1 MTKKSDRRIKRWMT
15 ALFQGRFS
23 GLMEKNLKFKLIRKS
38 KQSNRFEIMAKTVQ
52 GNSDNVNS
60 FSFSAKLI

>member
-1 MTKKSDRRIKRWMT
+1 
-15 ALFQGRFS
+15 
-23 GLMEKNLKFKLIRKS
+23 MEKTWNSNSLESQKK
-38 KQSNRFEIMAKTVQ
+38 SNRFEIMAKTVQ

>member
-23 GLMEKNLKFKLIRKS
+23 GLMEKTWN
-38 KQSNRFEIMAKTVQ
+38 SNSLESQKNQIEIMAKTVQ
-52 GNSDNVNS
+52 GNSDNVDS
-60 FSFSAKLI
+60 FSFSAKLV

>member
-23 GLMEKNLKFKLIRKS
+23 GLMEKTWNSNSLESQKNQVVSKSWPKLFKETPITLT
-38 KQSNRFEIMAKTVQ
+38 A
-52 GNSDNVNS
+52 
-60 FSFSAKLI
+60 SASQLS

>member
-23 GLMEKNLKFKLIRKS
+23 GLMEKTWNSNSLESQKIKS
-38 KQSNRFEIMAKTVQ
+38 FRNHGQNCSRT
-52 GNSDNVNS
+52 
-60 FSFSAKLI
+60 LR

>member
-23 GLMEKNLKFKLIRKS
+23 GLMEN
-38 KQSNRFEIMAKTVQ
+38 FEIQTH
-52 GNSDNVNS
+52 
-60 FSFSAKLI
+60 